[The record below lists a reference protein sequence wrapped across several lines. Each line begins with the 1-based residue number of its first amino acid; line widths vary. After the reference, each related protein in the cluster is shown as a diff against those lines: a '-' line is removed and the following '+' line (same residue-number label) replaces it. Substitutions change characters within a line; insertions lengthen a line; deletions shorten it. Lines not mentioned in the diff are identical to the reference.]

1 MNIEKRWKLGRS
13 AALVGLL
20 ALAATTGRER
30 PALARAAGKAEKAVA
45 GWPELSRRT
54 ALAMID
60 KHGQPHRVEQ
70 DSLTWIGLY
79 RGRRTV
85 VHRSAEKDGIV
96 EQVVLYR
103 VPAGRA
109 GELSRFDDR
118 LRMDEESAELSAR
131 TDSVRTSF
139 LVLNL
144 AHEVASGFKTAAE
157 AREFRDRQER
167 LALSGKSSPYRDGL
181 LFERPL
187 PSRPGASVLPGGAGA
202 P

>member
-1 MNIEKRWKLGRS
+1 MSIDKRWKLGRS
-13 AALVGLL
+13 AALAGLL
-20 ALAATTGRER
+20 ALAATAGRDG
-30 PALARAAGKAEKAVA
+30 PALARTASKAEKTVA
-45 GWPELSRRT
+45 SWPERARLV
-54 ALAMID
+54 ALAMIE
-60 KHGQPHRVEQ
+60 KHGQPHRAGK

-85 VHRSAEKDGIV
+85 VHRAAEGEGIV

-103 VPAGRA
+103 VPAARMA
-109 GELSRFDDR
+109 ELARFDDR
-118 LRMDEESAELSAR
+118 LRVDEESAELSAR
-131 TDSVRTSF
+131 ADSVRSSF

-167 LALSGKSSPYRDGL
+167 LALAGKSSPYRDEL

-187 PSRPGASVLPGGAGA
+187 PSSAGA